1 MCRTIYNTGWH
12 FFLKTLF
19 LHYFPC
25 FIDKNWLYFNLIFL
39 KSTVLTLFNT
49 WDAVLIPKN
58 VLAGYRLDPIFP
70 IQLAFTFL
78 IDLIELAQLTCTYYR
93 DYLTIIVFY
102 GIFDTSLPPPYF
114 RCQIFSVFLQYS
126 SAHLFG
132 IVCPIHSISLLHILV
147 RNFLSFYPR
156 FFPPYHLSH
165 DLVEVVSQVDKL
177 VFMYV

>member
-1 MCRTIYNTGWH
+1 M
-12 FFLKTLF
+12 
-19 LHYFPC
+19 
-25 FIDKNWLYFNLIFL
+25 
-39 KSTVLTLFNT
+39 TLFNT